1 MSSPAPLVLASELT
15 GRPVVAID
23 CGDDVAEVKDVVFDP
38 VSREVEGFTLN
49 KRGWFRGKLKAT
61 LPTSAVTAI
70 GPAAVMVASGDD
82 LVSASDAPEVLQD
95 SHDSISVLGSRVLS
109 RDGED
114 LGEIADVVLETGA
127 SPRAAGYRL
136 DGDGGSVFVPIC
148 AQMALSG
155 DNLVLPE
162 EARPFVRNDLAG
174 FGAAVDE
181 YRRGLDH
188 AIEREETR

>member
-1 MSSPAPLVLASELT
+1 MSPAPLVLASELT

-23 CGDDVAEVKDVVFDP
+23 CGDDIAEVKDVVYDP
-38 VSREVEGFTLN
+38 VSRELDGFTLN
-49 KRGWFRGKLKAT
+49 KRGWFRGNLSET
-61 LPTSAVTAI
+61 LPTSAVSAI
-70 GPAAVMVASGDD
+70 GPAAVMVDSADD
-82 LVSASDAPEVLQD
+82 LVAVDDTPDPLKP
-95 SHDSISVLGSRVLS
+95 SHDAVPILGARVLS

-127 SPRAAGYRL
+127 APRAAGYRL
-136 DGDGGSVFVPIC
+136 DNDDGPVFVPIA

-174 FGAAVDE
+174 FGAAVED
-181 YRRGLDH
+181 YRRGLDR
-188 AIEREETR
+188 AIEREETQ